1 MAEMTE
7 NVSAGQRM
15 AVWIRGEGARIW
27 IALLLLVI
35 VCQIAAPGTLTSTA
49 LLAMLP
55 VTAILAVSA
64 VGQSLTIQ
72 QGGIDFA
79 VPGAMTMA
87 AVVVTGIPNGDNAQL
102 PLGIAVALGAVLL
115 GGLVSG
121 LAITWLTITPIIA
134 TLAVNAL
141 LLGAV
146 LTYTSASPKQAP
158 SALSRFTL
166 ERALGVPNTVWIALV
181 FLTLAIVIQMRT
193 VMGRRFVSIGASP
206 AASRAMGLPVTRY
219 LVGTYMLAALCYG
232 VAGIMLAG
240 YIVSPG
246 PSVGTPYLLASITA
260 VVIGGTSFGGGR
272 ARLAGTAVA
281 ALFLSLLNS
290 LLSSLG
296 AATSTQLLVQSAAI
310 AIAIGTGPGL
320 ATLREVLR
328 RRSLARAATQAAP
341 AS

>member
-1 MAEMTE
+1 MAENMG
-7 NVSAGQRM
+7 AGDRFR
-15 AVWIRGEGARIW
+15 AWIRSEGARIW
-27 IALLLLVI
+27 IAMLVLVVVCRI
-35 VCQIAAPGTLTSTA
+35 VAPGTLTSTA

-79 VPGAMTMA
+79 VPGAMTLA
-87 AVVVTGIPNGDNAQL
+87 AVIITGVPNGDDSKL
-102 PLGIAVALGAVLL
+102 PLGVAIALVAVLL
-115 GGLVSG
+115 GGLLSG
-121 LAITWLTITPIIA
+121 LAITWLNITPIIA

-141 LLGAV
+141 LIGAV
-146 LTYTSASPKQAP
+146 LTYASSSPKMAAP
-158 SALSRFTL
+158 ALSSFTVN
-166 ERALGVPNTVWIALV
+166 RSLGVPNTVWIALV
-181 FLTLAIVIQMRT
+181 FLVIAIVVQSRT
-193 VMGRRFVSIGASP
+193 VVGRRFVAVGASP

-219 LVGTYMLAALCYG
+219 LVGTYLIAALCYG

-240 YIVSPG
+240 YLVAPSP
-246 PSVGTPYLLASITA
+246 SAGTPYLLSSITA

-296 AATSTQLLVQSAAI
+296 APTSTQLLVQSAAF
-310 AIAIGTGPGL
+310 AIAIGSGPGL
-320 ATLREVLR
+320 TKLREVLR
-328 RRSLARAATQAAP
+328 QRAVARAGVLTVP

>member
-1 MAEMTE
+1 MAE
-7 NVSAGQRM
+7 NVSAGERIG
-15 AVWIRGEGARIW
+15 VWIRGEGARIW

-35 VCQIAAPGTLTSTA
+35 VCQIVAPGTLTSTA

-79 VPGAMTMA
+79 VPGAMTLA
-87 AVVVTGIPNGDNAQL
+87 AVIVTGVPKGNDSKL
-102 PLGIAVALGAVLL
+102 TLGIAIAIGAVLV
-115 GGLVSG
+115 GGLLSG
-121 LAITWLTITPIIA
+121 LAITWLSITPIIA

-141 LLGAV
+141 LIGVV
-146 LTYTSASPKQAP
+146 LTYTSASPKQATT
-158 SALSRFTL
+158 SLSEFVL
-166 ERALGVPNTVWIALV
+166 ERTLAVPNTVWIAIV
-181 FLTLAIVIQMRT
+181 FLVLAIVVQTRT
-193 VMGRRFVSIGASP
+193 VTGRRFVSIGASP
-206 AASRAMGLPVTRY
+206 GASRAMGLPVTRY
-219 LVGTYMLAALCYG
+219 LVGTYMIAALCYG

-240 YIVSPG
+240 YLVSPG
-246 PSVGTPYLLASITA
+246 PAVGTPYLLASITA

-296 AATSTQLLVQSAAI
+296 APTSTQLLVQSAAI

-320 ATLREVLR
+320 AKLREVLR
-328 RRSLARAATQAAP
+328 KRTLAH
-341 AS
+341 ASQSVAVS

>member
-1 MAEMTE
+1 MAEKSSTGARIGAWLR
-7 NVSAGQRM
+7 S
-15 AVWIRGEGARIW
+15 EGARIW
-27 IALLLLVI
+27 IALVALVV

-79 VPGAMTMA
+79 VPGAMTLA
-87 AVVVTGIPNGDNAQL
+87 AVVVTGVPNGDNSKL
-102 PLGIAVALGAVLL
+102 PLGIAIAIGAVLV
-115 GGLVSG
+115 GGLLSG
-121 LAITWLTITPIIA
+121 LAITWLSITPIIA

-141 LLGAV
+141 LIGVV
-146 LTYTSASPKQAP
+146 LTYTSASPKQATT
-158 SALSRFTL
+158 SLSEFVLGRTL
-166 ERALGVPNTVWIALV
+166 AVPNTVWIALV
-181 FLTLAIVIQMRT
+181 FLVIAIVVQTRT
-193 VMGRRFVSIGASP
+193 VTGRRFVSIGASP
-206 AASRAMGLPVTRY
+206 TASRAMGLPVTRY
-219 LVGTYMLAALCYG
+219 LVGTYMIAALCYG

-240 YIVSPG
+240 YLVSPG
-246 PSVGTPYLLASITA
+246 PAVGTPYLLASITA

-296 AATSTQLLVQSAAI
+296 APTSTQLLVQSAAI

-320 ATLREVLR
+320 AKLREVLR
-328 RRSLARAATQAAP
+328 QRSLARASQPVAA
-341 AS
+341 S

>member
-1 MAEMTE
+1 MGENAEPMTA
-7 NVSAGQRM
+7 NAARSWLRS
-15 AVWIRGEGARIW
+15 EGARIW
-27 IALLLLVI
+27 IALVGLVV
-35 VCQIAAPGTLTSTA
+35 VCWVLAPGTLTTTA

-79 VPGAMTMA
+79 VPGAMTLA
-87 AVVVTGIPNGDNAQL
+87 AVIVTGFPNGDESKLA
-102 PLGIAVALGAVLL
+102 LGIVLALAAVAFA
-115 GGLVSG
+115 GLISG
-121 LAITWLTITPIIA
+121 LAITWLNITPIIA

-141 LLGAV
+141 LIGAV
-146 LTYTSASPKQAP
+146 LTYASASPKMATP
-158 SALSRFTL
+158 SLSGFTVGRSL
-166 ERALGVPNTVWIALV
+166 SVPNTVWIAVV
-181 FLTLAIVIQMRT
+181 FLIVAIIVQNKT
-193 VMGRRFVSIGASP
+193 VVGRRFISIGASP

-219 LVGTYMLAALCYG
+219 LVGTYMIAALCYG

-240 YIVSPG
+240 YVVA
-246 PSVGTPYLLASITA
+246 PSLSLGNPYLLASITA

-281 ALFLSLLNS
+281 AIFLSLLNS

-296 AATSTQLLVQSAAI
+296 APTSTQLLVQSAAI

-320 ATLREVLR
+320 TALRQSLR
-328 RRSLARAATQAAP
+328 QRSPARAT
-341 AS
+341 S

>member
-1 MAEMTE
+1 MSDKVGPGAR
-7 NVSAGQRM
+7 VG
-15 AVWIRGEGARIW
+15 VWIRGEGARIW
-27 IALLLLVI
+27 LALLLLVI
-35 VCQIAAPGTLTSTA
+35 VCRIVAPGTLTSTA

-79 VPGAMTMA
+79 VPGVMTIA
-87 AVVVTGIPNGDNAQL
+87 AVVVTGIPGGVDSKL
-102 PLGIAVALGAVLL
+102 PLGIAVALGVALVS
-115 GGLVSG
+115 GLVSG
-121 LAITWLTITPIIA
+121 LAITVLSITPIIA

-146 LTYTSASPKQAP
+146 LTYTVASPKQAT
-158 SALSRFTL
+158 SALSKFTL
-166 ERALGVPNTVWIALV
+166 GRTLATPNTVWIALV
-181 FLTLAIVIQMRT
+181 FLVLAIVIQTRT

-240 YIVSPG
+240 YLVSPG

-328 RRSLARAATQAAP
+328 RRSLARAATQAAR

>member
-1 MAEMTE
+1 MAENLSVGE
-7 NVSAGQRM
+7 RFRK
-15 AVWIRGEGARIW
+15 WIRSEGARIW
-27 IALLLLVI
+27 IAFLALVV
-35 VCQIAAPGTLTSTA
+35 VCQIVAPGTLTSTA
-49 LLAMLP
+49 LLSMLP

-79 VPGAMTMA
+79 VPGAMSLA
-87 AVVVTGIPNGDNAQL
+87 AVVATGIPNGDDSKVL
-102 PLGIAVALGAVLL
+102 LGIAVALGAVLV
-115 GGLVSG
+115 GGLISG
-121 LAITWLTITPIIA
+121 LAITWVNITPIIA

-141 LLGAV
+141 LLGV
-146 LTYTSASPKQAP
+146 VFTYAGAAAKMSAP
-158 SALSRFTL
+158 ALSSFTVG
-166 ERALGVPNTVWIALV
+166 RALGVPNTVWIALV
-181 FLTLAIVIQMRT
+181 FLVLAIVIETRT

-219 LVGTYMLAALCYG
+219 VIGTYMIAALCYG

-240 YIVSPG
+240 YLVSPG
-246 PSVGTPYLLASITA
+246 PSLGTPYLLASITA

-290 LLSSLG
+290 LLTSLG
-296 AATSTQLLVQSAAI
+296 APTSTQLLVQSAAI

-320 ATLREVLR
+320 AKLREVLR
-328 RRSLARAATQAAP
+328 QRSLARAASQPAP